1 MNTHSI
7 TENQYIDNM
16 IDIFISENIVRRHVP
31 ILLEDMSKFI
41 LTECIDKSISYFGN
55 DNNLIEKNLWE
66 GELPRQQKL
75 SLYDFTLSN
84 NIQNDIKFNVQLL
97 ERGMFKFIKIE
108 NFIYKL
114 SEINN
119 LKVYV
124 PFHITNKNFDIYNPL
139 ITTYINRLDDN
150 TQNMLY
156 KIYSNLTVNRKIS
169 ELITNKFNNV
179 ITLEYADKYLIT

>member
-41 LTECIDKSISYFGN
+41 LTECIDKSIAYFGN
-55 DNNLIEKNLWE
+55 DNNLIEKIYWE

-84 NIQNDIKFNVQLL
+84 SIQDDIKFNVQLL
-97 ERGMFKFIKIE
+97 EKGMFKFIKIE
-108 NFIYKL
+108 NFIYKF

-119 LKVYV
+119 LKVFV

-139 ITTYINRLDDN
+139 LVTYINRLDDN

-156 KIYSNLTVNRKIS
+156 KIYSNLFVNKKIS
-169 ELITNKFNNV
+169 ELITDKFNNV
-179 ITLEYADKYLIT
+179 LTLEYADKYLII